1 MRAPLSARRLRS
13 RPPRHDRLEP
23 RARFIDLTTDGEEHH
38 FVVYVEGHERP
49 DDEDLELGMLP
60 LEPDVHPFD
69 ELAGFVAPDSW
80 SAMGLR
86 TVGTATYLD
95 YPTRVP
101 EPVASTVLLDRH
113 GRGVSVLRRGARTE
127 VVAAA
132 GDGTDRTSVV

>member
-1 MRAPLSARRLRS
+1 MLKTDYEMRISDWSSDVCA
-13 RPPRHDRLEP
+13 
-23 RARFIDLTTDGEEHH
+23 FDL
-38 FVVYVEGHERP
+38 VVYVEGHERP

-95 YPTRVP
+95 DPTRVP
-101 EPVASTVLLDRH
+101 ERVASAVLLDRH
-113 GRGVSVLRRGARTE
+113 GRGVSVLRRGDRTE
-127 VVAAA
+127 VEIGRAHV
-132 GDGTDRTSVV
+132 

>member
-1 MRAPLSARRLRS
+1 MRSPLSARRLRS

-23 RARFIDLTTDGEEHH
+23 LARFIDLTTAGEEHH

-95 YPTRVP
+95 DPTRS
-101 EPVASTVLLDRH
+101 EEH
-113 GRGVSVLRRGARTE
+113 
-127 VVAAA
+127 
-132 GDGTDRTSVV
+132 TSELQSLMRNSYAVFC